1 MVIAAAVTVAVTAL
15 FNSNLVVNGDIN
27 GDRVIIT

>member
-15 FNSNLVVNGDIN
+15 FNSNLVVDGDIN
-27 GDRVIIT
+27 GNLS